1 MRLVSATT
9 KHKLCSG
16 LILLTAF
23 FSASAQENSPYS
35 RYGLGDIVPNQSI
48 DARGM
53 GGLSAGYVD
62 YDKRFDL
69 KDIYPKSQT
78 VNFLNPATYSKL
90 RITSFN
96 LGFEVDNRTIRSN
109 SQQRDFTVSN
119 AIVSY
124 LQLGIPLNRRRQL
137 GLNFGLRPIT
147 RINYK
152 IEKNERVFYQNSPG
166 NPSDSMQS
174 LFEGSGGSYE
184 VFAGLGKGFKN
195 FSIGV
200 NVGYFFGTK
209 DYSTRRIPI
218 NDSVVYYKA
227 NYQTKTSFGGLLVNA
242 GMQYTID
249 LSKTTRLTLGAY
261 GNLRQSFNASQDKID
276 ETFSYDANNATFRI
290 DSVNIKS
297 DVKGKIEY
305 PSNFGVGFVYEKQDK
320 FMFGA
325 DFTSSSWKDYKFYGE
340 RDTATR
346 NSWTL
351 HLGGQF
357 TPDVFSTKSY
367 WAHVTYRAGFSIGT
381 DYKDSDGHN
390 MPLLGIS
397 AGGGFPIRKNP
408 YTNQYT
414 YINLAMEYGRRGN
427 TSNVLSENTF
437 RISLGFTL
445 SDLWFIKKK
454 YD

>member
-1 MRLVSATT
+1 M
-9 KHKLCSG
+9 
-16 LILLTAF
+16 AF
-23 FSASAQENSPYS
+23 FGASAQENSPYS

-62 YDKRFDL
+62 YDRRFDL
-69 KDIYPKSQT
+69 RDQYPKSQT
-78 VNFLNPATYSKL
+78 VNFLNPASYSKL

-109 SQQRDFTVSN
+109 TEQRKFTVSN
-119 AIVSY
+119 AIISY
-124 LQLGIPLNRRRQL
+124 LQLGIPLNRKKQL

-152 IEKNERVFYQNSPG
+152 IEKNQRLFYPNSPG
-166 NPSDSMQS
+166 SPSDSIQN

-209 DYSTRRIPI
+209 DYSTRKNFI
-218 NDSVVYYKA
+218 NDTVLYYKS

-242 GMQYTID
+242 GLQYTID
-249 LSKTTRLTLGAY
+249 FNKTTRMVIGAY
-261 GNLRQSFNASQDKID
+261 GNLRQSFNASQDIIR
-276 ETFSYDANNATFRI
+276 ETFNYDANGATFRV
-290 DSVNIKS
+290 DSVDIKNG
-297 DVKGKIEY
+297 VQGKIEY
-305 PSNFGVGFVYEKQDK
+305 PTNIGAGFVLEKQDK
-320 FMFGA
+320 WMIGA
-325 DFTSSSWKDYKFYGE
+325 DFTTSSWSDYKYYGAK
-340 RDTATR
+340 DTATQ
-346 NSWTL
+346 NSWML
-351 HLGGQF
+351 HIGGQF
-357 TPDVFSTKSY
+357 TPDPFDPKSY
-367 WAHVTYRAGFSIGT
+367 WSRVTYRAGFNIGK
-381 DYKDSDGHN
+381 DYITADGHDLP
-390 MPLLGIS
+390 MLGITV
-397 AGGGFPIRKNP
+397 GGGFPIRKNP

-414 YINLAMEYGRRGN
+414 YVNLAMEYGRRGN